1 MLEASLSALYV
12 GAKHRDRDDT
22 RQGLYQYRVLP
33 VRLRRLRRSCSWA
46 WTVRQADVRNCHHRR
61 L

>member
-46 WTVRQADVRNCHHRR
+46 WTVRQA
-61 L
+61 